1 MKSTRIDYI
10 TLRILCAQYRENCLW
25 LCYIMLFFGDIFGF
39 SLHEISNQNSTLIST
54 VSCLGDILESGLFST
69 SEPIFPGLFRSRNI
83 FGMHYEN
90 CDALKFNDKLVKRLK
105 WKLSKFAG
113 QKFSVKAFEMFY
125 PGLKMSL
132 SLFLCVYVRNLKTN
146 CFHNVVWNSS
156 GCSFRQWAG

>member
-1 MKSTRIDYI
+1 
-10 TLRILCAQYRENCLW
+10 
-25 LCYIMLFFGDIFGF
+25 MLFFGDIFGF

-90 CDALKFNDKLVKRLK
+90 CNALKFNDKLVKRLN